1 MTRCDGC
8 EWSRRGGGGLRTISE
23 KHNLLRKKAEAHGIG
38 ARHSARNLMARESKQ
53 INGFGAKTC
62 TFSVNCL
69 MTEGGRGG
77 RGKASMGEGSDGPG
91 IMTKEATFSSDL
103 CADTRA
109 ARRLKPDVYAAS
121 ACTPWPPSLEKFPTR
136 KMRRFASAAAANVAS
151 RVEKKE
157 VRPVHTRSES
167 SQRSLRMALGL
178 SFCDTV
184 WGYVRICI
192 YVCLYL
198 CVFVFV

>member
-1 MTRCDGC
+1 MCV
-8 EWSRRGGGGLRTISE
+8 EPAGGQLHTISE

-38 ARHSARNLMARESKQ
+38 ARHGARNLMARKSKQ
-53 INGFGAKTC
+53 KSSFDVKTC

-69 MTEGGRGG
+69 ITEGGRGG

-121 ACTPWPPSLEKFPTR
+121 ACTPWPPSFEKFPTR
-136 KMRRFASAAAANVAS
+136 KMRRFASAQAANVAS

-157 VRPVHTRSES
+157 ARPVHTRSES
-167 SQRSLRMALGL
+167 SQRSLK
-178 SFCDTV
+178 
-184 WGYVRICI
+184 WH
-192 YVCLYL
+192 
-198 CVFVFV
+198 